1 MEHEHESN
9 SGSTMVVLTSEAH
22 VYHVPGVFFVGGM
35 VVFRAILMYLPLVR
49 PLPTCVASPS
59 PSFYTML
66 PDP

>member
-1 MEHEHESN
+1 
-9 SGSTMVVLTSEAH
+9 MVVLTSEAH